1 MEYTIFQVDA
11 FTSELFCG
19 NPAAVVPLEK
29 WLDTELMQK
38 IAFENNLSETA
49 FFVPTSKGFHIRW
62 FTPIEEVD
70 LCGHATL
77 ASSFVIFNHLSY
89 NKDRIYFESQ
99 SGELIVDKTV
109 DKKDALITLNFPA
122 RVPQPFTPP
131 EGFLELFPHKAI
143 DFLFNKSTVLV
154 FESEEIIR
162 NMEFD
167 IKELLKFKTHG
178 VIITAKGN
186 EVDFVSRFFA
196 PDCGIDEDPVTG
208 YAHTILVPYWS
219 AKLEKKKLHALQVS
233 KRGGELFLE
242 NLGDRVT
249 ISGNAII
256 YSKGYLY
263 L

>member
-11 FTSELFCG
+11 FTSELFGG
-19 NPAAVVPLEK
+19 NPAAVVPLDK
-29 WLDTELMQK
+29 WLETELMQK

-62 FTPIEEVD
+62 FTPTEEVD

-77 ASSFVIFNHLSY
+77 ASSFIIFNYLPY
-89 NKDRIYFESQ
+89 EKDRIYFESQ
-99 SGELIVDKTV
+99 SGELIVDKKG
-109 DKKDALITLNFPA
+109 DLITLNFPV
-122 RVPQPFTPP
+122 RVPKPFAPP
-131 EGFLELFPHKAI
+131 AGLLELFPNKPI
-143 DFLFNKSTVLV
+143 DALFNKSTVLV
-154 FESEEIIR
+154 FESEDIIK
-162 NMEFD
+162 NMKFD
-167 IKELLKFKTHG
+167 IKGLLKFNTHG

-208 YAHTILVPYWS
+208 YAHTILIPYWS
-219 AKLEKKKLHALQVS
+219 EKLGKKELHALQVS

-242 NLGDRVT
+242 NLGERVT
-249 ISGNAII
+249 ISGKAVI

-263 L
+263 LRD

>member
-19 NPAAVVPLEK
+19 NPAAVVPLNN
-29 WLDTELMQK
+29 WIDTDLMQK

-49 FFVPTSKGFHIRW
+49 FFVPNSKGFHIRW

-77 ASSFVIFNHLSY
+77 ASSFVIFNHLSH
-89 NKDRIYFESQ
+89 NNDRIYFESQ
-99 SGELIVDKTV
+99 SGELVV
-109 DKKDALITLNFPA
+109 DKKGDFITLNFPV
-122 RVPQPFTPP
+122 RIPEPFTPP
-131 EGFLELFPHKAI
+131 AGFLDLFPIKPIEA
-143 DFLFNKSTVLV
+143 LFNKSTVLV
-154 FESEEIIR
+154 FESEKIIR
-162 NMEFD
+162 EIAFD
-167 IKELLKFKTHG
+167 IKGLLKFNTHG
-178 VIITAKGN
+178 VIITAKGDN
-186 EVDFVSRFFA
+186 VDFVSRFFA
-196 PDCGIDEDPVTG
+196 PDAGIDEDPVTG

-219 AKLEKKKLHALQVS
+219 AKLGKKKLHALQVS

-242 NLGDRVT
+242 NLGERVT
-249 ISGNAII
+249 ISGKAVI